1 MPTTRPS
8 PKYLFIQKK
17 RKKKGK
23 RNELARRKELYNT
36 KQTNKQKNIYIYIN
50 TVSILKKQTQQKKI

>member
-1 MPTTRPS
+1 MPS

>member
-1 MPTTRPS
+1 MPTRPS